1 MKATHRCTGRQHF
14 RSGKD
19 PLSWA
24 QGRWRLGE
32 DASCLVAILL
42 SNLLTC
48 SGSSLSCHQFSKPF
62 FSRGGGRFQSS
73 PSTNCPRFVLRGRA
87 EYTSSH
93 LCNETSGTSCTCEM
107 PEERARL
114 HVMEPKEKMPGPRGR
129 GAREESH
136 PTGYLSCPAHS
147 PGSLLGPAAVP
158 CPCFMHPNITHTG
171 GFPASPLL
179 LLTSGTLP
187 CCPLCLKS
195 CERQLM
201 LANFTFVWDFPHYLG
216 SGGDSTDVEGLEVPR
231 PCFLS
236 AFWGDHRPHRETT
249 ARHTPEEG
257 GPGAAWPSMAWKQ
270 RRASHPKKPW
280 TQGQLRVPLGVPSS
294 SGLCLGAPS
303 HGRLPSLSTLEQSY
317 PACLTFSRC
326 FLFPYY
332 YIYII

>member
-1 MKATHRCTGRQHF
+1 M
-14 RSGKD
+14 
-19 PLSWA
+19 
-24 QGRWRLGE
+24 QGRRTTPQATYPALHIHQAHRWGR
-32 DASCLVAILL
+32 LL
-42 SNLLTC
+42 SRVHALCIPT
-48 SGSSLSCHQFSKPF
+48 SHTPGASLPH
-62 FSRGGGRFQSS
+62 
-73 PSTNCPRFVLRGRA
+73 
-87 EYTSSH
+87 
-93 LCNETSGTSCTCEM
+93 
-107 PEERARL
+107 
-114 HVMEPKEKMPGPRGR
+114 
-129 GAREESH
+129 
-136 PTGYLSCPAHS
+136 
-147 PGSLLGPAAVP
+147 
-158 CPCFMHPNITHTG
+158 
-171 GFPASPLL
+171 PLL

-216 SGGDSTDVEGLEVPR
+216 SGGDSPDVEGLEVPR

-236 AFWGDHRPHRETT
+236 AFWGDHRPHGETT
-249 ARHTPEEG
+249 ARHAPGEG

-280 TQGQLRVPLGVPSS
+280 TQGQLRVPPGVPSS

-303 HGRLPSLSTLEQSY
+303 HGRLPSLSTLAQSY